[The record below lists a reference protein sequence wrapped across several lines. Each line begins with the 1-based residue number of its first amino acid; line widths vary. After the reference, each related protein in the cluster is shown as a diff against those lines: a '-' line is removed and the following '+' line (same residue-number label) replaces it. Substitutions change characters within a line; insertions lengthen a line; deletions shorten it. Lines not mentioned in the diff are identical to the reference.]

1 VAPIIEQLRTDGH
14 VERGWLGV
22 QIQQIDDEIAAGLGL
37 ESSNGALVASVVD
50 ESPAEKAGLQPGD
63 VIVGFEDEEIEDIK
77 DLTRRVASVPPD
89 SEIEIEIWRDGDT
102 VEIDVDLGE
111 SPEDI
116 ANKAAGTAG
125 EGDDSTAGLGLSL
138 LPLTPENRQRYGV
151 AEGVEG
157 ALVAGVAPGS
167 SAALKGLRPG
177 DVILRV
183 GQAEVTA
190 PAGVVEEVER
200 LREEERP
207 SVVFQVARGG
217 DRRFLAV
224 PLA

>member
-1 VAPIIEQLRTDGH
+1 
-14 VERGWLGV
+14 V

-37 ESSNGALVASVVD
+37 ESPNGALVASVVD

-63 VIVGFEDEEIEDIK
+63 VIVGFENEEIEDIK
-77 DLTRRVASVPPD
+77 DLTRRVAAVAPD
-89 SEIEIEIWRDGDT
+89 SEIELEVWRDGDT
-102 VEIDVDLGE
+102 VKIDVDLGE
-111 SPEDI
+111 NPEDV
-116 ANKAAGTAG
+116 ANKAIGMAGD
-125 EGDDSTAGLGLSL
+125 GDESSSGLGLSL

-151 AEGVEG
+151 DEGIEG
-157 ALVAGVAPGS
+157 ALVANVAPGS
-167 SAALKGLRPG
+167 PAALKGLRPG

-183 GQAEVTA
+183 GQEVVSA

-200 LREEERP
+200 LREDERP

-217 DRRFLAV
+217 ERRFLAL